1 MLADNHNA
9 HHFSG
14 SRALF
19 HANGHLLIN
28 GSIHSP
34 DFAPAEWGFS
44 HATTFATHY
53 SDWMRSPPADYPQVF
68 AAGLRSLTPEYM
80 SAYFTDAHFLVPGLP
95 YKPYLG
101 N

>member
-1 MLADNHNA
+1 
-9 HHFSG
+9 
-14 SRALF
+14 
-19 HANGHLLIN
+19 
-28 GSIHSP
+28 
-34 DFAPAEWGFS
+34 
-44 HATTFATHY
+44 
-53 SDWMRSPPADYPQVF
+53 MRSHPADYPQVF